1 MSGGSKENKNKMI
14 RRHLTKGTDFGKVTA
29 AEVKRAE
36 RWIANY
42 LREILGWETSEM
54 LFCAAVAA
62 L

>member
-29 AEVKRAE
+29 AQVKRAE
-36 RWIANY
+36 RWIARY
-42 LREILGWETSEM
+42 PRKILDWKTSEIV
-54 LFCAAVAA
+54 FNEYISA

>member
-1 MSGGSKENKNKMI
+1 MSGGGKENKNKMI

-29 AEVKRAE
+29 AEVKHAE
-36 RWIANY
+36 SWIANY

-54 LFCAAVAA
+54 LFCAAVTA

>member
-1 MSGGSKENKNKMI
+1 MI

-36 RWIANY
+36 SWIANY

>member
-1 MSGGSKENKNKMI
+1 MI

-36 RWIANY
+36 SWIANY
-42 LREILGWETSEM
+42 PRKILGWETSEM
-54 LFCAAVAA
+54 LFYAAVAA

>member
-36 RWIANY
+36 SWIANY
-42 LREILGWETSEM
+42 PRKILGWETSEM